1 MSLGPG
7 MTDSVPPWWWWW
19 WLLHWQCVWVI
30 VILKNSD
37 IWQWFS
43 AFIWQDLQQHELLS
57 HRVLHMAVD
66 FHSSKQEQEMHT
78 WSHTNLDWLNTA
90 QQVLRKQV
98 KLMRRGPLDPDLD
111 KNQWCGI
118 DPMLRCQLSHWEGA
132 TQKMPDSGVKP
143 KYDGNYLGIIIHRPS
158 FSFLLATTFII
169 FSIRTY

>member
-1 MSLGPG
+1 MSHRGG
-7 MTDSVPPWWWWW
+7 GGGSCTDNVFGSLSFWKTQIFDSGF
-19 WLLHWQCVWVI
+19 LH
-30 VILKNSD
+30 S
-37 IWQWFS
+37 S
-43 AFIWQDLQQHELLS
+43 PTPRAEMLS

-66 FHSSKQEQEMHT
+66 FHSCKQEQEMHT

-98 KLMRRGPLDPDLD
+98 ILMRRGPLEPDMD
-111 KNQWCGI
+111 KNQWYGI

-143 KYDGNYLGIIIHRPS
+143 KYHMNYLGIIIHRPS

-169 FSIRTY
+169 FSIRTH